1 MYKNI
6 AFYKLDKNRVYYFN
20 DENEY
25 NDIIKEIIDNIHKYT
40 IVKRNGDYYYNKKNK
55 KYNDDTNGDLISS
68 YRTNFIIEIK
78 FKENFN
84 TWGSQGF
91 LFISNKN
98 IRNELYDYLTQ

>member
-1 MYKNI
+1 MYKIIN
-6 AFYKLDKNRVYYFN
+6 FYKISDRTYYFN
-20 DENEY
+20 EKSKY
-25 NDIIKEIIDNIHKYT
+25 NVIMKNIDNIHKYT
-40 IVKRNGDYYYNKKNK
+40 IVKRNGDYYYDKKNK

-68 YRTNFIIEIK
+68 YRTEFIIEIK

-91 LFISNKN
+91 LFISDKN